1 MYLPSNID
9 ICLALELRY
18 FFPATEIDCDLSA
31 PAQHMRK
38 QCGINNNC
46 VQASIVVLSIDIL
59 PFNLFYEIA
68 IFFPNCG
75 KEIAI
80 STLVEGRFR
89 TWLMIVVSLVIVV
102 LSAAIQIFAS
112 QCIRWAGVPSSRL
125 TSEAVTAA
133 GIPLLVRCSINSIF
147 YSCLLSS

>member
-1 MYLPSNID
+1 ML
-9 ICLALELRY
+9 
-18 FFPATEIDCDLSA
+18 
-31 PAQHMRK
+31 K

-46 VQASIVVLSIDIL
+46 VQASIVIVVLSIVIEIC
-59 PFNLFYEIA
+59 NLFYEIA

-80 STLVEGRFR
+80 SALVGARFR
-89 TWLMIVVSLVIVV
+89 TRSMIVVSLVIVV

-125 TSEAVTAA
+125 TSGAVTAA
-133 GIPLLVRCSINSIF
+133 GSPLLVRCSINSIF
-147 YSCLLSS
+147 YTCLLSS